1 MDALFDGLLEAF
13 LEFLFDLVF
22 DESYLSSENS
32 KLLKPIRYVIFI
44 VAALF
49 MVGLILAI
57 LGFGIYILPTT
68 KAGGIALIVLG
79 VGLLFIVIRQV
90 RKISRK
96 RKEKKQ
102 DVFSADYDPS
112 EQR

>member
-1 MDALFDGLLEAF
+1 
-13 LEFLFDLVF
+13 
-22 DESYLSSENS
+22 
-32 KLLKPIRYVIFI
+32 
-44 VAALF
+44 

-79 VGLLFIVIRQV
+79 AGLLFIVIRQV
-90 RKISRK
+90 RKVSRK

-102 DVFSADYDPS
+102 DIFSADYDPS